1 VIQQPITSD
10 GPRIS
15 VREALMGLLGRA
27 QSALAAYH
35 LRRGL
40 VRSLLGW
47 LGRLKALYAQW
58 ASYDSTGVAFQAL
71 SGVHHVAQL
80 MHTESWPA
88 DGPGVVGG

>member
-1 VIQQPITSD
+1 
-10 GPRIS
+10 
-15 VREALMGLLGRA
+15 MGLLGRA
-27 QSALAAYH
+27 QSALAAYY

-47 LGRLKALYAQW
+47 LGRLKARYAQW

-71 SGVHHVAQL
+71 SGVQHVSKL